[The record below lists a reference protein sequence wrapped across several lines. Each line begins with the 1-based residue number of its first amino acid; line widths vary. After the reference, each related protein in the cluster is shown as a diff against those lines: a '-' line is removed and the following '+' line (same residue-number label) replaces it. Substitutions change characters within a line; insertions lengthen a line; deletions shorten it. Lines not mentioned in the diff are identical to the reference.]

1 MVAVEKYYSPLTS
14 PLPTTPP
21 DNFPPPPVSHHHVI
35 SFNRREEEPPQSGFA
50 YGGGAG
56 NGTLG
61 FVGKKVRMVTMVA
74 LVLRALEFVFC
85 LVSFSV
91 MASNKTQGWSGDS
104 FDRYKEYRYC
114 LTVAIMGFVYSGFQA
129 YDLSYHLATGKHVI
143 KHHLRHQFDFISDQV
158 LAYLLISASS
168 AAATRVDDWQANWGK
183 DDFTE
188 KASASVSMAF
198 LAFIAFALSSM
209 ISGYNLCTRELS

>member
-61 FVGKKVRMVTMVA
+61 FVGKKKGMVTMVA